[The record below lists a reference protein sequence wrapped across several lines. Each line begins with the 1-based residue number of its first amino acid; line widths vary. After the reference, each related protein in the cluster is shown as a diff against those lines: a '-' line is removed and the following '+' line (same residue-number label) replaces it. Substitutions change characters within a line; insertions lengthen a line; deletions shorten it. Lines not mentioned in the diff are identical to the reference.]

1 MKTFL
6 KIALIVSTI
15 LFIICVNWVLEKNM
29 LVGIGLNI
37 LPIVLSIVGIYLCN
51 ENEKI
56 INNGNNQNY
65 IKR

>member
-1 MKTFL
+1 MKTFS

-15 LFIICVNWVLEKNM
+15 LFIICVNWVLEKNT

-37 LPIVLSIVGIYLCN
+37 LPIVLSIVGIHLCN
-51 ENEKI
+51 EIEKI
-56 INNGNNQNY
+56 INNDNNQNY